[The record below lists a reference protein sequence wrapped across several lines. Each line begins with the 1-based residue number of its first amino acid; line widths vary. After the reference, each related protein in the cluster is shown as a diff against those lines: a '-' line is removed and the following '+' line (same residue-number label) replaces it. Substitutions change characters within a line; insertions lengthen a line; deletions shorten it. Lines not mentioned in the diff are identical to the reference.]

1 LEENPRL
8 AQEMMDAFSS
18 SGVNLDRYTVGGEA
32 NSINPRTGQ
41 AEFFFKKL
49 VRGVKK
55 IVKKVAP
62 IVVPLA
68 LNIIAPGM
76 GAIAAGALGSG
87 ITTLIQGGNFKDA
100 LKSAAMGGVMG
111 GISSGIKGAM
121 NTTKTGISGR
131 FEGFRSGIQEF
142 GMPTGGNIFEGKSL
156 FSSQD
161 ASTAA
166 DAGGA
171 QAGGAGTDGA
181 GVGDSATDALAGNVV
196 QKQGADPSMYERLM
210 GKVPQG
216 FKDVFY
222 TQGTEGSAGLT
233 YEKAFDM
240 VQDKSPNMLAADVG
254 KIAQKMVGQGATE
267 AVKGSVNLVPT
278 IGAGLAL
285 AAPMGLYDPIP
296 EEELEDPYDGTSPS
310 EDRLAENPE
319 RYRVGVPDVPYLRA
333 TMDDVVVP
341 SQEQLLY
348 EQYLNQPQY
357 AAAGGEMKDFPRRTG
372 YIAGRGTE
380 TSDSIPAML
389 SDGEFVMNARA
400 VRGAG
405 NGSREKGV
413 RKMYDI
419 MRAFEGGAVA

>member
-1 LEENPRL
+1 
-8 AQEMMDAFSS
+8 M
-18 SGVNLDRYTVGGEA
+18 NL
-32 NSINPRTGQ
+32 
-41 AEFFFKKL
+41 
-49 VRGVKK
+49 
-55 IVKKVAP
+55 
-62 IVVPLA
+62 
-68 LNIIAPGM
+68 
-76 GAIAAGALGSG
+76 
-87 ITTLIQGGNFKDA
+87 
-100 LKSAAMGGVMG
+100 
-111 GISSGIKGAM
+111 
-121 NTTKTGISGR
+121 
-131 FEGFRSGIQEF
+131 
-142 GMPTGGNIFEGKSL
+142 
-156 FSSQD
+156 
-161 ASTAA
+161 A
-166 DAGGA
+166 DAA
-171 QAGGAGTDGA
+171 EA
-181 GVGDSATDALAGNVV
+181 VS
-196 QKQGADPSMYERLM
+196 KQFPTLDPSGPVYQSHVESL
-210 GKVPQG
+210 
-216 FKDVFY
+216 
-222 TQGTEGSAGLT
+222 L
-233 YEKAFDM
+233 
-240 VQDKSPNMLAADVG
+240 
-254 KIAQKMVGQGATE
+254 GQGATE
-267 AVKGSVNLVPT
+267 AVKGGIKLVPT

-296 EEELEDPYDGTSPS
+296 EKELEDPYDGTSPS

-357 AAAGGEMKDFPRRTG
+357 AAAGGEMQNFPRRNG